1 LLSNRILKGPRP
13 STFSPWPFV
22 SIICLAVLFS
32 ALDQTVVVTVLPE
45 VMADLEVPITQLDQ
59 ASWIITGFLIGY
71 TVAIPLVARMADA
84 YGHMPMFIAA
94 LAVFALGSTLAA
106 LAPNLESLVAAR
118 VLQALGGGSMVP
130 VGMAMVAARLLH
142 KHTALAVGLVGASAE
157 AGIVLGPL
165 YGGAI
170 TDTLDW
176 RWVFWLNI
184 PQTVLILA
192 ALLALPLAYKSLPSF
207 AGETKPR
214 SMPAFRFS
222 PPLRGRVREGGR
234 GGLGGNPSTRVDYL
248 GGLLLTASLTLITI
262 ALSQQ
267 SLFDFDSPLP
277 YLLLTAGLTLAAI
290 LALHQRPSTSPLI
303 PLDLLRSRPA
313 LASITTKLLVGAAL
327 IIAMV
332 TVPLMANTIQSM
344 SPLDGGLRLM
354 RMTAAIPLGAVLGGF
369 LASRLGPRPIAIAG
383 LAAAAIGLFL
393 MSGWTAA
400 VNNPADSLHLVLAGL
415 GFGLVI
421 APLFTTAME
430 AGPHD
435 YQATSASL
443 VTVSRM
449 MGMAL
454 GLAALSAWGMGHFQ
468 ALTAGLDLP
477 LPALGESSADYQ
489 ARLDAYQSGLTTAG
503 VDLFQS
509 FFRAAA
515 AIMLAA
521 IVPALAMGKLA
532 IIPNRKKINDVV

>member
-1 LLSNRILKGPRP
+1 MTETRQLNN
-13 STFSPWPFV
+13 TSPWPFV

-32 ALDQTVVVTVLPE
+32 ALDQTVVVTVLPQ
-45 VMADLEVPITQLDQ
+45 VMADLEVPVTQLDQ

-84 YGHMPMFIAA
+84 YGHMLLFIAA

-106 LAPNLESLVAAR
+106 LAPSLESLVAAR
-118 VLQALGGGSMVP
+118 VLQALGGGAMVP
-130 VGMAMVAARLLH
+130 VGMAMVAARLPH
-142 KHTALAVGLVGASAE
+142 KNTALAVGLVGGSAE

-170 TDTLDW
+170 TDALDW

-184 PQTVLILA
+184 PQSALILVPLLVLA
-192 ALLALPLAYKSLPSF
+192 AKPLPGRR
-207 AGETKPR
+207 GEV
-214 SMPAFRFS
+214 AS
-222 PPLRGRVREGGR
+222 PFLSANP
-234 GGLGGNPSTRVDYL
+234 PSTRVDYL

-267 SLFDFDSPLP
+267 SLFDLDSPLP
-277 YLLLTAGLTLAAI
+277 YILLAAGLTLAAL
-290 LALHQRPSTSPLI
+290 LALHQRRSASPLI
-303 PLDLLRSRPA
+303 PLELLRSRPA
-313 LASITTKLLVGAAL
+313 LASIITKLLVGAAL

-332 TVPLMANTIQSM
+332 TIPLMANTIQAM
-344 SPLDGGLRLM
+344 SPLDGGLRLI
-354 RMTAAIPLGAVLGGF
+354 RLTAAIPLGAVVGGF
-369 LASRLGPRPIAIAG
+369 LASRLGPRPITIAG
-383 LAAAAIGLFL
+383 LVAASVGLFL
-393 MSGWTAA
+393 MSGWTTTA
-400 VNNPADSLHLVLAGL
+400 NDPADSLHLILAGL

-430 AGPHD
+430 SGPRD
-435 YQATSASL
+435 YQATAASL

-468 ALTAGLDLP
+468 SLTAGLHLP

-489 ARLDAYQSGLTTAG
+489 TRLDAYQSGLTTAG
-503 VDLFQS
+503 VDLFQA

-515 AIMLAA
+515 ALMLAG
-521 IVPALAMGKLA
+521 IVPALWLGKRQHE
-532 IIPNRKKINDVV
+532 IKIPSFLETHGAN